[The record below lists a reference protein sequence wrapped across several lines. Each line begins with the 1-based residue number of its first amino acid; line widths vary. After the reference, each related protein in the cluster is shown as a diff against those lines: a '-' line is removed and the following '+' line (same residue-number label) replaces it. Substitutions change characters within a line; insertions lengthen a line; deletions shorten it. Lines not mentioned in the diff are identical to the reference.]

1 MAETAQLDS
10 FDIQIL
16 RALRSD
22 GRLSVQNLSELIGLS
37 PTPTARRLKR
47 LEEAGIIKGYSALI
61 DEVALGYTVTVFVSV
76 QLDRQVD
83 DALASFEAAIDAF
96 PGVRSSAVIGLPDDD
111 MGNLAHGIVDAPDG
125 IDLEALQAY
134 LADTLSRYKIP
145 RTFEVVTEP
154 VRDDAG
160 KVRRSQLRADR
171 ISN

>member
-1 MAETAQLDS
+1 MADVMAETAQLDS

-47 LEEAGIIKGYSALI
+47 LEETGIIKGYCALI
-61 DEVALGYTVTVFVSV
+61 DGVALGYTVTVFVSV

-96 PGVRSSAVIGLPDDD
+96 PEVIDCWL
-111 MGNLAHGIVDAPDG
+111 MTGNRD
-125 IDLEALQAY
+125 Y
-134 LADTLSRYKIP
+134 MMR
-145 RTFEVVTEP
+145 VVTADLREFEHFL
-154 VRDDAG
+154 VQQLT
-160 KVRRSQLRADR
+160 KVPGVSTIESSIPLRRVKDGQARML
-171 ISN
+171 

>member
-47 LEEAGIIKGYSALI
+47 LEETGIIKGYSALI
-61 DEVALGYTVTVFVSV
+61 DEMALGYTVTVFVSV

-96 PGVRSSAVIGLPDDD
+96 P
-111 MGNLAHGIVDAPDG
+111 
-125 IDLEALQAY
+125 
-134 LADTLSRYKIP
+134 
-145 RTFEVVTEP
+145 EVVDCWLMTGN
-154 VRDDAG
+154 RDYMMRVVTADLREFEHFLVQQLT
-160 KVRRSQLRADR
+160 KVPGVSTIESSIPLRRVKDGQARML
-171 ISN
+171 